1 MRTPEVS
8 AVNECVE
15 SSDPQVL
22 NTIATERTALL
33 FTRNT
38 PPAIGGIVLAALVLW
53 YLWPQVS
60 QAVLLAWFGAK
71 FVTAAARILCYIVWK
86 RRPDSRRPES
96 WAKTYTWLLALDGF
110 AWSGL
115 FVALLHTDSIP
126 LLAAVTAILVSVA
139 AFGCVV
145 LSMHFVGSMAFA
157 LGVIGPMTVRELSL
171 SGEAHLFTGC
181 ALLVFI
187 CLLLFDTRRI
197 SRSLNELLIRR
208 HTMDSLAIQRAEALV
223 QAEHHSAVKTRFLA
237 TMSHEMRTPLHGM
250 LGLLETIKSRPRN
263 AKEGA
268 ELGLVAK
275 SGEHLLALINDI
287 LDISKIE
294 SSGLQLESKDFDLE
308 LLIEDVLAMQMATA
322 YHKGLHLRSFSTLG
336 EDCWMLGD
344 EARIKQ
350 ILINLVGNA
359 IKFTGEGEVSVSTRL
374 QGAVLHILV
383 RDTGIGI
390 PASAHSHIFEAFIQ
404 ADGSY
409 TRRFGGT
416 GLGLNIARQF
426 AQAMGGNLSCES
438 TPGAGATFTLSLPWI
453 PGTPQALPPVFTDT
467 VKREVFE
474 SLRGHVLL
482 VDDNDVNLLVGESML
497 INLGLQVSVA
507 QDGQSAVQSF
517 LDSRPD
523 FILMDC
529 QMPVMDGLAAT
540 REIRDIENARQLP
553 RVPIVA
559 VSASAF
565 KEDRDKCFAAGMDGH
580 LAKPFGEADLKRVFQ
595 AHLLRRAPQ
604 AGERPTPK

>member
-1 MRTPEVS
+1 MSPPEVS
-8 AVNECVE
+8 AVNEYFE
-15 SSDPQVL
+15 SPDPQVL
-22 NTIATERTALL
+22 HAIATERTALL

-38 PPAIGGIVLAALVLW
+38 PPAIGGIVLAAFVLW
-53 YLWPQVS
+53 YLWPQVPH
-60 QAVLLAWFGAK
+60 AVVLTWFGAK
-71 FVTAAARILCYIVWK
+71 FVTAAARILCYIARK
-86 RRPDSRRPES
+86 RRPDSRSPEA
-96 WAKTYTWLLALDGF
+96 WAKTYTWLLAFDGL
-110 AWSGL
+110 AWSSL
-115 FVALLHTDSIP
+115 FAVLVNTESVP

-145 LSMHFVGSMAFA
+145 LSMHFAGSMAFA

-171 SGEAHLFTGC
+171 SGEAHLFTGA

-197 SRSLNELLIRR
+197 SRSLNELLMRR
-208 HTMDSLAIQRAEALV
+208 HTMDNLATQRAEALI
-223 QAEHHSAVKTRFLA
+223 QAEHHSQVKTRFLA

-250 LGLLETIKSRPRN
+250 LGLLGVIKNRPRD
-263 AKEGA
+263 AKETE
-268 ELGLVAK
+268 ELGQVVK
-275 SGEHLLALINDI
+275 SGQHLLALINDI

-322 YHKGLHLRSFSTLG
+322 YRKGLHLRSFSTLG

-390 PASAHSHIFEAFIQ
+390 PASAQAHIFEAFTQ

-426 AQAMGGNLSCES
+426 AQAMGGDLSCES
-438 TPGAGATFTLSLPWI
+438 APGAGSTFTVRLPWI

-467 VKREVFE
+467 VKREVIQ
-474 SLRGHVLL
+474 SLHGHVLL
-482 VDDNDVNLLVGESML
+482 VDDNEVNLLVGESML
-497 INLGLQVSVA
+497 SNLGLQVSVA
-507 QDGQSAVQSF
+507 KDGRRAVESF
-517 LDSRPD
+517 LASRPD

-553 RVPIVA
+553 RVPIIA

-565 KEDRDKCFAAGMDGH
+565 KEDRDNCFAAGMDGH
-580 LAKPFGEADLKRVFQ
+580 LAKPFGEADLKRVIQ
-595 AHLLRRAPQ
+595 AHLLSRRA
-604 AGERPTPK
+604 

>member
-1 MRTPEVS
+1 MSPPEVS
-8 AVNECVE
+8 AVNEYFE
-15 SSDPQVL
+15 SPDPQVL
-22 NTIATERTALL
+22 HAIATERTALL

-38 PPAIGGIVLAALVLW
+38 PPAIGGIVLAAFVLW
-53 YLWPQVS
+53 YLWPQVPH
-60 QAVLLAWFGAK
+60 AVVLTWFGAK
-71 FVTAAARILCYIVWK
+71 FVTAAARILCYIARK
-86 RRPDSRRPES
+86 RRPDSRSPEA
-96 WAKTYTWLLALDGF
+96 WAKTYTWLLAFDGL
-110 AWSGL
+110 AWSSL
-115 FVALLHTDSIP
+115 FAVLVNTESVP

-145 LSMHFVGSMAFA
+145 LSMHFAGSMAFA

-171 SGEAHLFTGC
+171 SGEAHLFTGA

-197 SRSLNELLIRR
+197 SRSLNELLMRR
-208 HTMDSLAIQRAEALV
+208 HTMDNLATQRAEALI
-223 QAEHHSAVKTRFLA
+223 QAEHHSQVKTRFLA

-250 LGLLETIKSRPRN
+250 LGLLGVIKNRPRD
-263 AKEGA
+263 AKETE
-268 ELGLVAK
+268 ELGQVVK
-275 SGEHLLALINDI
+275 SGQHLLALINDI

-322 YHKGLHLRSFSTLG
+322 YRKGLHLRSFSTLG

-390 PASAHSHIFEAFIQ
+390 PASAQAHIFEAFTQ

-426 AQAMGGNLSCES
+426 AQAMGGDLSCES
-438 TPGAGATFTLSLPWI
+438 APGAGSTFTVRLPWI

-467 VKREVFE
+467 VKREVIQ
-474 SLRGHVLL
+474 SLHGHVLL
-482 VDDNDVNLLVGESML
+482 ADDNEVNLLVGESML

-507 QDGQSAVQSF
+507 KDGRTAVESF
-517 LDSRPD
+517 LASRPD

-553 RVPIVA
+553 RVPIIA

-565 KEDRDKCFAAGMDGH
+565 KEDRDNCFAAGMDGH
-580 LAKPFGEADLKRVFQ
+580 LAKPFGEADLKRVIQ
-595 AHLLRRAPQ
+595 AHLLSRRA
-604 AGERPTPK
+604 

>member
-1 MRTPEVS
+1 MSPPEVS
-8 AVNECVE
+8 AVNEYFE
-15 SSDPQVL
+15 SPDPQVL
-22 NTIATERTALL
+22 HAIATERTALL

-38 PPAIGGIVLAALVLW
+38 PPAIGGIVLAAFVLW
-53 YLWPQVS
+53 YLWPQVPH
-60 QAVLLAWFGAK
+60 AVVLTWFGAK
-71 FVTAAARILCYIVWK
+71 FVTAAARILCYIARK
-86 RRPDSRRPES
+86 RRPDSRSPEA
-96 WAKTYTWLLALDGF
+96 WAKTYTWLLAFDGL
-110 AWSGL
+110 AWSSL
-115 FVALLHTDSIP
+115 FAVLVNTESVP

-145 LSMHFVGSMAFA
+145 LSMHFAGSMAFA

-171 SGEAHLFTGC
+171 SGEAHLFTGA

-197 SRSLNELLIRR
+197 SRSLNELLMRR
-208 HTMDSLAIQRAEALV
+208 HTMDNLATQRAEALV

-250 LGLLETIKSRPRN
+250 LGLLGVIKNRPRD
-263 AKEGA
+263 AKETE
-268 ELGLVAK
+268 ELGQVVK
-275 SGEHLLALINDI
+275 SGQHLLALINDI

-322 YHKGLHLRSFSTLG
+322 YRKGLHLRSFSTLG

-390 PASAHSHIFEAFIQ
+390 PASAQAHIFEAFTQ

-426 AQAMGGNLSCES
+426 AQAMGGDLSCES
-438 TPGAGATFTLSLPWI
+438 APGAGSTFTVRLPWI

-467 VKREVFE
+467 VKREVIQ
-474 SLRGHVLL
+474 SLHGHVLL
-482 VDDNDVNLLVGESML
+482 VDDNEVNLLVGESML

-507 QDGQSAVQSF
+507 KDGRTAVESF
-517 LDSRPD
+517 LASRPD

-553 RVPIVA
+553 RVPIIA

-565 KEDRDKCFAAGMDGH
+565 KEDRDNCFAAGMDGH
-580 LAKPFGEADLKRVFQ
+580 LAKPFGEADLKRVIQ
-595 AHLLRRAPQ
+595 AHLLSRRA
-604 AGERPTPK
+604 